1 MRFKFMKKLKEGKI
15 KTKDTDYIKPAIKL
29 EKNMTFMFEAI
40 KKSNSKLTCRQCSSC
55 HGCR

>member
-1 MRFKFMKKLKEGKI
+1 MKKLKEGKI

>member
-1 MRFKFMKKLKEGKI
+1 MKTRTEGNI
-15 KTKDTDYIKPAIKL
+15 ETKDKVYIKPLIKL